1 MGFKE
6 RVKAQRLRLHWT
18 QQELADKIKVTNTSI
33 SNWEKGVSAPPAS
46 TVQLLADMMGV
57 SPFELLG
64 DYTLNDLEELQEKDA
79 ATLTYE
85 EGTALEFAKELFQGV
100 GQAMGDSFRQ
110 MDEVMQALAKDFK
123 DSIVPAMQTAVKERF
138 TADGGEDV
146 LWSYQFLNHE
156 GKALLIDYLC
166 GLLRV
171 PSFVDR
177 NEACGSEAKQ
187 VKILQSIKNGFKKGV
202 E

>member
-18 QQELADKIKVTNTSI
+18 QQELADKVKVTNTSV

-46 TVQLLADMMGV
+46 TIQLLADVMGV
-57 SPFELLG
+57 SPYALLG
-64 DYTLNDLEELQEKDA
+64 DYTLNDLEELQEKDT
-79 ATLTYE
+79 ATLSYE

-100 GQAMGDSFRQ
+100 GQALGDSFRQ
-110 MDEVMQALAKDFK
+110 SEEVMQSFAKDVR
-123 DSIVPAMQTAVKERF
+123 DNIVPVLQTAVKERF

-146 LWSYQFLNHE
+146 LWSYQYLNRE

-171 PSFVDR
+171 PSLVDR
-177 NEACGSEAKQ
+177 NEACGGEAKQ
-187 VKILQSIKNGFKKGV
+187 IKVLQSIKSDFKKGAD
-202 E
+202 